1 MVQRY
6 KKALEAHL
14 HPTPDNFRIE
24 SVDVRDDGMLILID
38 VPPQPEE
45 RKPFLVHGAVVD
57 GEVRELFISIVRR
70 RDESSISTTAREIH
84 STLAA
89 GRALLRRG
97 ELPRD
102 S

>member
-1 MVQRY
+1 M
-6 KKALEAHL
+6 
-14 HPTPDNFRIE
+14 P
-24 SVDVRDDGMLILID
+24 DDGMLILID

-45 RKPFLVHGAVVD
+45 LKPFLVHGAIVD
-57 GEVRELFISIVRR
+57 GKAEGAFISIVRR
-70 RDESSISTTAREIH
+70 QGDETIPITAPMIH
-84 STLAA
+84 SMLAA